1 MSQSGLLLETRGPI
15 LVLTINRPEARN
27 SINKEVA
34 TAIAGALDRLDADD
48 GLAIAVITGAGGG
61 FCGGMDL
68 KGFANGELPVV
79 GDRGFAGIA
88 ARSAR
93 KPIIAAVE
101 GFALAGGLEIAL
113 ACDLIV
119 AARDAKLGIP
129 EVRVGL
135 FAGAGGLLRLPRRV
149 GLGPAMRLGLTGA
162 PITAEEG
169 YRIGLVDEVV
179 EPGSALESAMNLAE
193 TIAANAPLSLAATKA
208 VLIEGLSKT
217 EEDFWPWQVQ
227 YIRQVFSSKD
237 AKEGPR
243 AFAEKRAPQW
253 SGQ

>member
-1 MSQSGLLLETRGPI
+1 MSHSALLTEQRGSI
-15 LVLTINRPEARN
+15 LLLTINRPEARN

-34 TAIAGALDRLDADD
+34 TAIAESLDRLDDD
-48 GLAIAVITGAGGG
+48 DRLSIAVITGTGGG

-68 KGFANGELPVV
+68 KGFAKGELPVV

-101 GFALAGGLEIAL
+101 GYALAGGLEIAL

-119 AARDAKLGIP
+119 AARDAKFGIP

-135 FAGAGGLLRLPRRV
+135 FAGAGGLYRLPRRV
-149 GLGPAMRLGLTGA
+149 GLGRAMRLGLTGA
-162 PITAEEG
+162 PISGEEG
-169 YRIGLVDEVV
+169 HRIGLVDYLV
-179 EPGSALESAMNLAE
+179 EPGEALDEACNVAT
-193 TIAANAPLSLAATKA
+193 TIAANAPLALAATKA
-208 VLIEGLSKT
+208 VLLEGGSKT
-217 EEDFWPWQVQ
+217 EEEFWPWQVQ
-227 YIRQVFSSKD
+227 HIRRVFSSSD

-243 AFAEKRAPQW
+243 AFAEKRAPVWQ
-253 SGQ
+253 GR